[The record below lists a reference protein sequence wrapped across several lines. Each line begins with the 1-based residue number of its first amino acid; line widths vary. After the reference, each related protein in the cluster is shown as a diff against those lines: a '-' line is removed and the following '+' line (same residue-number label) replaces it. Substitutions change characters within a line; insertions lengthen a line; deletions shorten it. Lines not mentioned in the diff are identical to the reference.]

1 MFTSKLKEWFVCRL
15 GVLLVSF
22 TFTYLTILFYF
33 FKYPWSLN
41 LLDLK
46 RPDLGWFGQLCLPVV
61 FGTHSVTG
69 VAGGHCAGGAPQVLY
84 VLCTCCVSFVGTEEG
99 HACG

>member
-1 MFTSKLKEWFVCRL
+1 MCSL

-22 TFTYLTILFYF
+22 TFMYLNHFFFF

-46 RPDLGWFGQLCLPVV
+46 HLDLGWFGQLCLPVV

-69 VAGGHCAGGAPQVLY
+69 V
-84 VLCTCCVSFVGTEEG
+84 
-99 HACG
+99 